1 MSEVLLRYYGDNYDE
16 DDHSRIVE
24 LLKKVHREHGIK
36 LQVER
41 VNPRYGPIESFPGR
55 VREADLQE
63 VYERDFE
70 RNRDLSSNVGRPPSD
85 AFKTNSGNIVIS
97 GTVGI
102 VDSGLRWAA
111 ELRSYK
117 EDPGGSDPNKWA
129 VNFLEN
135 VAENG
140 VEVVKD
146 QYGEGVGTSER
157 AVINQFLSSDVL
169 GGDVR
174 RGVDVGPS
182 LLELGDIGA
191 RAERMIENASA
202 REIDIVIET
211 DDLSWVIEAKK
222 EYSAGK
228 FDTALGQALVS
239 ARLYGEANELS
250 DGEVQPAILLGT
262 PPSVNFGFR
271 QVSIFEYLVS
281 LADDLGVRIFVPEE
295 GGGFR
300 LVES

>member
-1 MSEVLLRYYGDNYDE
+1 MAEALLRYYGDNHDE
-16 DDHSRIVE
+16 DDHMRIVN

-36 LQVER
+36 VQVER
-41 VNPRYGPIESFPGR
+41 VNPRYGPIESFLGQ

-63 VYERDFE
+63 VYQRDFE

-85 AFKTNSGNIVIS
+85 AFKTNSGNIAIS

-117 EDPGGSDPNKWA
+117 EDPEGSDPNKWA

-140 VEVVKD
+140 VEVVKH

-157 AVINQFLSSDVL
+157 AVVNQFLSSDVL
-169 GGDVR
+169 AGDMR

-182 LLELGDIGA
+182 LLELGDIGT

-239 ARLYGEANELS
+239 ARLYGEANHLN

-262 PPSVNFGFR
+262 RPSANFGPR

-281 LADDLGVRIFVPEE
+281 LADDLGVRIFFPEE
-295 GGGFR
+295 DGGFK